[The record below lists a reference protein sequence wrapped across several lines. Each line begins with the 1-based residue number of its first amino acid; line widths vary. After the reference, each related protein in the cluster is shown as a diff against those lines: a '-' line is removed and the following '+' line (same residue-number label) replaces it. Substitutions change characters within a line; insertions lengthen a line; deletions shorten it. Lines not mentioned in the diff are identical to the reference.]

1 MKRIFISILLVIL
14 VFTGCGRK
22 SSITLKGDIQN
33 NVISASSTVG
43 GKIISMDKNQ
53 GEEVK
58 KGDLLAVINNSSQKY
73 QVDQLQAVV
82 NMKKA
87 KLTLLKSGTR
97 PEQIGQ
103 AKAQVKAAKAQADLL
118 KSGNRQEQINQSKNN
133 VSIAQYELNTARA
146 VYEDSKSDYEKYLL
160 LNKSGAVSQKELE
173 DVKLKM
179 DTSNQSLAA
188 AVAKLDNAKQQLSLM
203 ETGSASQAI
212 ETAVANY
219 EAASAQLKL
228 LENGPA
234 AAEIEEAQEDV
245 NQSIAQLNQAKNQLN
260 EFNITALCDGIIISK
275 NFQLGDIV
283 TAGSNVADI
292 AVKNDLYVVCYLP
305 DKYLDKIYYN
315 QAIVV
320 STSRGEQQG
329 RINYIDLKKEYTPKD
344 KQSASD
350 KDRVSTKIKIAIK
363 DKSGILK
370 SGMQADVKIPLN

>member
-1 MKRIFISILLVIL
+1 MKRIFIWILFAVLL
-14 VFTGCGRK
+14 LAGCGRK
-22 SSITLKGDIQN
+22 SSVTLKGDIQN
-33 NVISASSTVG
+33 NVVSASSTVG
-43 GKIISMDKNQ
+43 GKITAMKKNQ

-58 KGDLLAVINNSSQKY
+58 KGDLIAVIDNSNQKY
-73 QVDQLQAVV
+73 QVAQLQAAV

-87 KLTLLKSGTR
+87 KLALLEAGTR

-103 AKAQVKAAKAQADLL
+103 AKAQVKAARAQVDLL

-133 VSIAQYELNTARA
+133 VSIAQHELDAARA
-146 VYEDSKSDYEKYLL
+146 VYEDSKSNYDKYVL

-179 DTSNQSLAA
+179 DTSNYSLAS
-188 AVAKLDNAKQQLSLM
+188 AVSKLDNAKQQLNLM
-203 ETGSASQAI
+203 EEGSTSQAV
-212 ETAVANY
+212 ETAAANY
-219 EAASAQLKL
+219 EAASQQLKL

-234 AAEIEEAQEDV
+234 ADEIEAARQDV
-245 NQSIAQLNQAKNQLN
+245 NQSIAQLNQARNQLD

-275 NFQLGDIV
+275 NFELGDIV
-283 TAGSNVADI
+283 TAGSNIADI

-315 QAIVV
+315 QSIVV
-320 STSRGEQQG
+320 STSRGKQQG

-350 KDRVSTKIKIAIK
+350 KDHVSTKVKIAIK

-370 SGMQADVKIPLN
+370 SGMQADVQIPLN

>member
-1 MKRIFISILLVIL
+1 MKRIFIWILLAML
-14 VFTGCGRK
+14 LLAGCGKK
-22 SSITLKGDIQN
+22 SSVTLKGDIQN
-33 NVISASSTVG
+33 DVVSASSTVG
-43 GKIISMDKNQ
+43 GKITVMKKNQ

-58 KGDLLAVINNSSQKY
+58 KGDLIAVIDNSNQKY
-73 QVDQLQAVV
+73 QVAQLQAIVS
-82 NMKKA
+82 MKKA
-87 KLTLLKSGTR
+87 KLALLKAGTR

-103 AKAQVKAAKAQADLL
+103 AKAQVRAAGAQVDLL

-133 VSIAQYELNTARA
+133 MSIAQYELYTARA
-146 VYEDSKSDYEKYLL
+146 AYEDSKSDYEKYLL

-179 DTSNQSLAA
+179 DTSNYSLAS
-188 AVAKLDNAKQQLSLM
+188 AVSKLDNAKQQLSLM
-203 ETGSASQAI
+203 EEGSTSQAV

-219 EAASAQLKL
+219 EAVSEQLKL

-234 AAEIEEAQEDV
+234 TDEIEAAREDV

-260 EFNITALCDGIIISK
+260 EFNIAALCDGIIISK

-283 TAGSNVADI
+283 AAGSNIADI

-315 QAIVV
+315 QSIVV
-320 STSRGEQQG
+320 STSRGNQQG

-350 KDRVSTKIKIAIK
+350 KDHISTKIKIAIK

-370 SGMQADVKIPLN
+370 SGMQADVQIPLN